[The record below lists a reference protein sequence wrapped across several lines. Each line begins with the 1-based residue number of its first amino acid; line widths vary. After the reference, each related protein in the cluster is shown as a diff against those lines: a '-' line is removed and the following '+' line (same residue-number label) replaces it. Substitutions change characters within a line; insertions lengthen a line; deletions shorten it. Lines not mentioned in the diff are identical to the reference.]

1 MDKEYVIV
9 YRDGDF
15 YKIIDKIFSED
26 SAYMVLSMVILAGHA
41 DARIEV
47 MEPRWEIRPK
57 Y

>member
-26 SAYMVLSMVILAGHA
+26 SAYMVLAMVILAGYT
-41 DARIEV
+41 DSRIEV

>member
-26 SAYMVLSMVILAGHA
+26 SAYMVLVMVNLAGYV
-41 DARIEV
+41 DSRIEV